1 MGRQIAVLG
10 GGLTGLSSAFH
21 LSRRF
26 PEASITLLEK
36 SPRLGGWVS
45 SERVSVTHPEGHTAE
60 VILESGPRT
69 LRPNAKSVLELIH
82 LLGLKDLLKTT
93 PTTAPA
99 AKFRYL
105 QIPESQGLVSI
116 PTSVLSILSSPLR
129 SILVPYVLQEPMK
142 RANRPAGLT
151 DESLDSFM
159 SRRFGD
165 MFSRTFGSALVH
177 GIYAADSRNLSV
189 RAAFPSLWD
198 AEERGWGSVVR
209 GFLVPK
215 KYKPSQADSDFEL
228 GDILQLMNGVSVF
241 TFQDGISTI
250 TNGLVDHLKQ
260 KPNVKLFTNTGAER
274 LELADGKILLTTSNN
289 NIMKPT
295 HVVSALPL
303 HVLHSILS
311 DKEALPHLTANPSS
325 SITVINLVFP
335 LDPRKPRLHPPG
347 FGYLIPRPITD
358 YAPTDAGILGT
369 VFDSYQKYFANM
381 TVMTGGPYPT
391 TPDLDAV
398 LSHLSTHLAEGE
410 TDSYSAKELPRPI
423 LVRTT
428 HQKSCIPMPTPGHRD
443 RMAELKNV
451 LATGP
456 WQGRLEVVG
465 AGVRGVSVGDC
476 VESGKRVGLD
486 WK

>member
-1 MGRQIAVLG
+1 MSRQIAVLG

-36 SPRLGGWVS
+36 GPHLGGWVS

-60 VILESGPRT
+60 VILETGPRT

-82 LLGLKDLLKTT
+82 LLGLRNLLKTT
-93 PTTAPA
+93 PTTASA
-99 AKFRYL
+99 AKLRYL
-105 QIPESQGLVSI
+105 QIPESQELVSI
-116 PTSVLSILSSPLR
+116 PTSVLSSLSSPLR
-129 SILVPYVLQEPMK
+129 PILVPYVLKEPMK

-159 SRRFGD
+159 SR
-165 MFSRTFGSALVH
+165 TFGSALVH
-177 GIYAADSRNLSV
+177 GIYAADSRKLSV

-209 GFLVPK
+209 GFLVPTK
-215 KYKPSQADSDFEL
+215 HKSSQADSDYEL
-228 GDILQLMNGVSVF
+228 GDILQLMNRVSVF
-241 TFQDGISTI
+241 TFRDGISTI

-260 KPNVKLFTNTGAER
+260 RPNVKLLANAGAEK

-303 HVLHSILS
+303 HILHSILS
-311 DKEALPHLTANPSS
+311 DKEALPHLTANPFS

-335 LDPRKPRLHPPG
+335 LDPKKPRLHPPG
-347 FGYLIPRPITD
+347 FGYLIPRPVTG
-358 YAPTDAGILGT
+358 YGPTDAGILGT
-369 VFDSYQKYFANM
+369 VFDSYEKYFANM
-381 TVMTGGPYPT
+381 TVMAGGPYPT
-391 TPDLDAV
+391 MPDLDAV
-398 LSHLSTHLAEGE
+398 LKHLSTHLAEGE
-410 TDSYSAKELPRPI
+410 TDSYSAKELPQPI

-428 HQKSCIPMPTPGHRD
+428 HQTSCIPIPTPGHRD
-443 RMAELKNV
+443 RMAELKKV